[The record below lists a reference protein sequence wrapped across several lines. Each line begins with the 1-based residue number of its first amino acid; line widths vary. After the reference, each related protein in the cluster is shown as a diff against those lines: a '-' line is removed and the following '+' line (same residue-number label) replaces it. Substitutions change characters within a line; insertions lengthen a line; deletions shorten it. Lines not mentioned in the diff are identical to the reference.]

1 MLYRRVDDGWGQKV
15 CRADIGKGVNMS
27 NLTKETWDEVMAL
40 SSGLNLLLGPNAT
53 DRYIF
58 DPKRLCFFLSRY
70 KFAAKMLKRCSI
82 IVDVGCGDGMGT
94 LTFAAD
100 TQAKLIIGV
109 DFDQRLINHANK
121 VLLPCVEQST
131 PNYWSRIRFLQ
142 HDVLEKPIPLEAD
155 ERGAEGLAC
164 LDVIEHIEEKL
175 EHEFLARL
183 SDCLIDHGVA
193 VIGTPSDTAR
203 NYASNYSDVG
213 HINNYSS
220 DRLQDSLEKHFQ
232 RVLMF
237 SMNDEVVHTG
247 FDKLAH
253 YLIAVCVK

>member
-1 MLYRRVDDGWGQKV
+1 
-15 CRADIGKGVNMS
+15 MS
-27 NLTKETWDEVMAL
+27 TLTKETWDEVMAL

-70 KFAAKMLKRCSI
+70 KFAAKMLKQCRI
-82 IVDVGCGDGMGT
+82 IVDAGCGDGMGT
-94 LTFAAD
+94 LTFAVD
-100 TQAKLIIGV
+100 TQAKLILGI

-121 VLLPCVEQST
+121 ILLPCVEQST
-131 PNYWSRIRFLQ
+131 PNFVSKIRFVQ
-142 HDVLEKPIPLEAD
+142 HDILERPILLEGHSG
-155 ERGAEGLAC
+155 GAEGLAC
-164 LDVIEHIEEKL
+164 LDVIEHIEERL
-175 EHEFLARL
+175 EHEFLTRL
-183 SDCLIDHGVA
+183 SDSLISHGVA
-193 VIGTPSDTAR
+193 VIGTPNANAR
-203 NYASNYSDVG
+203 TYASKMSDVG

-220 DRLQDSLEKHFQ
+220 DRLQDSLERYFK
-232 RVLMF
+232 RVFMF